1 MCERERRGALW
12 SVRSPEIRGAELI
25 YSKVTHTEAITQSTE
40 GFI

>member
-1 MCERERRGALW
+1 MCERETWCLVECEK
-12 SVRSPEIRGAELI
+12 SEIRGAELI